1 MKKRK
6 IASIEFFLEPCEAGD
21 KFDVGFHK
29 INGIWMRDGVKIN
42 GEEPDCPAVNIREFE
57 KMLAAPGKYEP
68 FTCTCGYMEDCE
80 IHYPVRCFHKEDFII
95 LIIRDP
101 LQTIGPCD
109 DCEFFADRIYSDKC
123 PAEFYF
129 PDCPFLEYKYR
140 AHIFLK
146 SDIADGLK
154 KLRGMYES

>member
-6 IASIEFFLEPCEAGD
+6 IASIEFFLEPFEPED
-21 KFDVGFHK
+21 EFDVGSHK
-29 INGIWMRDGVKIN
+29 INGIWMRDRVKIN
-42 GEEPDCPAVNIREFE
+42 GEKPDCRAIDIREFE

-68 FTCTCGYMEDCE
+68 FTCTCGHMEDCE

-101 LQTIGPCD
+101 LRTIGPCA
-109 DCEFFADRIYSDKC
+109 DCEFNIHNC
-123 PAEFYF
+123 PADFWY
-129 PDCPFLEYKYR
+129 PDCPFLEKYKYR

-154 KLRGMYES
+154 KLRNMYDS